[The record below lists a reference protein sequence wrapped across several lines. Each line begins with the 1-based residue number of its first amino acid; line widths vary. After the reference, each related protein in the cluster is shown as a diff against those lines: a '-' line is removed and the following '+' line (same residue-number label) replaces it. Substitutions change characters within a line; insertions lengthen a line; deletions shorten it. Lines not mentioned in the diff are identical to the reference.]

1 MGASAGRVADA
12 GLRLTAYRGSVFST
26 PPASSL
32 AAAAAPLFS
41 NFGDDLTLWR
51 DGNVVHWSYD
61 GQTVIVA
68 QQPDG
73 GATAS
78 FIDAPGIDHVSGAAE
93 SAIYRRSGER
103 RYQLT
108 EESCRAMVG
117 DMIAFFSG
125 EREPLFTFSGIR
137 SLDA

>member
-1 MGASAGRVADA
+1 MYNAP
-12 GLRLTAYRGSVFST
+12 ST
-26 PPASSL
+26 SNF

-61 GQTVIVA
+61 GQTVIVS
-68 QQPDG
+68 QQGDG
-73 GATAS
+73 AATAS
-78 FIDAPGIDHVSGAAE
+78 FVDAPALDYVSGSTA
-93 SAIYRRSGER
+93 SAVYRRTAER
-103 RYQLT
+103 RYQMT
-108 EESCRAMVG
+108 AESCRAMVS

-125 EREPLFTFSGIR
+125 EREPLFTFTGAR

>member
-1 MGASAGRVADA
+1 MFSAQPV
-12 GLRLTAYRGSVFST
+12 
-26 PPASSL
+26 SSL
-32 AAAAAPLFS
+32 ATAAAPLWA

-68 QQPDG
+68 QQADG
-73 GATAS
+73 AATAA
-78 FIDAPGIDHVSGAAE
+78 FVDAPGIDAVSGTAA
-93 SAIYRRSGER
+93 AAVYRRTAER
-103 RYQLT
+103 RYHLT

-125 EREPLFTFSGIR
+125 EREPFFTFTGAR

>member
-1 MGASAGRVADA
+1 MADA
-12 GLRLTAYRGSVFST
+12 AFGPWPYAWIVFSVQT
-26 PPASSL
+26 ASNL
-32 AAAAAPLFS
+32 AAATAPLFS

-73 GATAS
+73 AATAS
-78 FIDAPGIDHVSGAAE
+78 FVDSPGIDQVSATAE
-93 SAIYRRSGER
+93 SAVYRRTAER
-103 RYQLT
+103 RYYLT
-108 EESCRAMVG
+108 EDSCRAMVG

-125 EREPLFTFSGIR
+125 EREPFFTFTGTR